1 MSDRQKSILEG
12 AAQCIARNGVRGLR
26 VHDVALEAGVS
37 TSLLYY
43 HFKDRDGLLAATLEH
58 INGTASDYRVEGA
71 EGASALE
78 RLESHLLGE
87 IQDRDQVWANS
98 VAWNEL
104 RASAVF
110 EPEIAGPLAQ
120 TTAVWHDDI
129 TALIRAV
136 QDEDGLAADKDARKA
151 AIVLT
156 SLVEGLSGR
165 WLTGELTADE
175 ARELLRDA
183 IRTFFKN

>member
-1 MSDRQKSILEG
+1 MSDRQKTILEA

-26 VHDVALEAGVS
+26 VQDVANQAGVS

-43 HFKDRDGLLAATLEH
+43 HFKDREGLLAATLEH
-58 INGTASDYRVEGA
+58 INGTASDYRDAGPVGA
-71 EGASALE
+71 TALE
-78 RLESHLLGE
+78 RLEAHLLGE
-87 IQDRDQVWANS
+87 IQDVDQVWANS

-120 TTAVWHDDI
+120 TTAVWNVDI
-129 TALIRAV
+129 TALIEAA
-136 QDEDGLAADKDARKA
+136 QTEDGLATNTDPRKA

-156 SLVEGLSGR
+156 ALVEGLSGR
-165 WLTGELTADE
+165 WLTGELDAEE
-175 ARELLRDA
+175 ARELLRA
-183 IRTFFKN
+183 SIRSLIS

>member
-1 MSDRQKSILEG
+1 MSDRRKTILEA

-26 VHDVALEAGVS
+26 VHDVAAEAGVS

-43 HFKDRDGLLAATLEH
+43 HFKDRDGLLAATLDH
-58 INGTASDYRVEGA
+58 INLTASDYRVEGG
-71 EGASALE
+71 EGDTALG
-78 RLESHLLGE
+78 RLDAHLLGE

-110 EPEIAGPLAQ
+110 EAEIAGPLARTTSVWQ
-120 TTAVWHDDI
+120 ADIAALVEAVQREDGVAADLDPRSTAV
-129 TALIRAV
+129 L
-136 QDEDGLAADKDARKA
+136 
-151 AIVLT
+151 LT

-175 ARELLRDA
+175 ARDLLRVA
-183 IRTFFKN
+183 IGRLLKN

>member
-26 VHDVALEAGVS
+26 VHDVAQQAGVS

-58 INGTASDYRVEGA
+58 INGTATDYREEGA
-71 EGASALE
+71 KGDTALE

-110 EPEIAGPLAQ
+110 EPEIAGPLAKTTAAWLSDIRKLIEAVQ
-120 TTAVWHDDI
+120 TEDGLGVGADPHTTAVI
-129 TALIRAV
+129 
-136 QDEDGLAADKDARKA
+136 
-151 AIVLT
+151 LT

-165 WLTGELTADE
+165 WLTGELTTDE
-175 ARELLRDA
+175 ARGLLSEA
-183 IRTFFKN
+183 IDRLFPT

>member
-1 MSDRQKSILEG
+1 MSDRRTSILE
-12 AAQCIARNGVRGLR
+12 AAARCIARAGVRGLR
-26 VHDVALEAGVS
+26 GHDVAVEARVS

-58 INGTASDYRVEGA
+58 INGMASEYRVEGA
-71 EGASALE
+71 EGATAIG
-78 RLESHLLGE
+78 RLEAHLLGE

-104 RASAVF
+104 RACAVF
-110 EPEIAGPLAQ
+110 EPEIAGPLAR
-120 TTAVWHDDI
+120 TTGVWQNEIQSLVEGVQRENGLPSGLDPRGAAV
-129 TALIRAV
+129 LF
-136 QDEDGLAADKDARKA
+136 
-151 AIVLT
+151 T

-175 ARELLRDA
+175 ARDLLRIA
-183 IRTFFKN
+183 INRLLTT

>member
-1 MSDRQKSILEG
+1 MSDRRTSILE
-12 AAQCIARNGVRGLR
+12 AAARCIARNGVRGLR
-26 VHDVALEAGVS
+26 VHDVAGEANVS

-58 INGTASDYRVEGA
+58 INGTASAYRVEGA
-71 EGASALE
+71 EGATAVG
-78 RLESHLLGE
+78 RLEAHLLGE
-87 IQDRDQVWANS
+87 IQDSDQVWANS

-110 EPEIAGPLAQ
+110 EAEIAGPLAS
-120 TTAVWHDDI
+120 TTAVWQNEI
-129 TALIRAV
+129 GALVEDVGR
-136 QDEDGLAADKDARKA
+136 EDGLPADLDPRAAA
-151 AIVLT
+151 VLLT

-175 ARELLRDA
+175 ARDLLRVA
-183 IRTFFKN
+183 IRRLITP